1 MATKKKKIHVTTV
14 TRTHTHTHRRWCG
27 WLKRQQQLLP
37 DNPYVSRDGN
47 GGKER
52 GRGEAEGDKLVYLS
66 WGIEGGWWC
75 MIKRKQ
81 SCHHFWKVGE
91 NNSPSRPLLP
101 PPFPHSFPF
110 STSITVWR
118 TDKRMIW
125 ESQRGK
131 RKEGETLLQVRS
143 TVGSAVQINS
153 LP

>member
-1 MATKKKKIHVTTV
+1 MATKKHPCDKQQSDM
-14 TRTHTHTHRRWCG
+14 HTHTQTYRGWCG

-37 DNPYVSRDGN
+37 DNPHVSKDRDGGRKGEKRGWVRQTSLFI
-47 GGKER
+47 GGKEG
-52 GRGEAEGDKLVYLS
+52 GR
-66 WGIEGGWWC
+66 WC

-91 NNSPSRPLLP
+91 NNSPPPLLF
-101 PPFPHSFPF
+101 PFLF

-118 TDKRMIW
+118 TDKRMIL

-131 RKEGETLLQVRS
+131 ERGRDLAASRS
-143 TVGSAVQINS
+143 TVGSVVQINS